1 MIYAT
6 KLNARARICR
16 INRFDLSERSRSGEA
31 AIFFVPKT
39 ILLPKTKIEADRAP
53 TVNARRARHTRPNE
67 TNQVA
72 ASSAWSRQ
80 TARHPWFRSDRSMSA
95 KVTTD
100 LPFGTAT
107 TL

>member
-1 MIYAT
+1 MESIISIAPSDHLAFSFY
-6 KLNARARICR
+6 
-16 INRFDLSERSRSGEA
+16 SG
-31 AIFFVPKT
+31 
-39 ILLPKTKIEADRAP
+39 AP

-72 ASSAWSRQ
+72 ASSAWPRR